1 MSEHCLR
8 CFHKLDRTE
17 AGCQHS
23 NGWTLNTLKH
33 SYFPMQISVSNL
45 QICWLTAVNICLHLC
60 CTPSALHCRMFV
72 SVLIS
77 FPLSWPFQ
85 IKCNSSAEIQI
96 CIITRQPLTESSWHH
111 CHQAPVRTW
120 LTHGPFLLCDDNVT
134 WLSEGAAT
142 FPAIPAKFSHCR
154 GWLWIL
160 ADLRADTDNPPPSA
174 NKEAWTPDY
183 HWCKVADLVSHWW
196 LASQSWWY
204 PSYLYSVPW
213 HHFLVIPP

>member
-60 CTPSALHCRMFV
+60 CTPCELHCRMFV

-77 FPLSWPFQ
+77 FPFSWPFQ
-85 IKCNSSAEIQI
+85 IKCNWSAEIQI
-96 CIITRQPLTESSWHH
+96 CIITRQHLTESSWHH
-111 CHQAPVRTW
+111 CHHPGHDWHTAPSSSVMTMW
-120 LTHGPFLLCDDNVT
+120 LM
-134 WLSEGAAT
+134 SEGAAT
-142 FPAIPAKFSHCR
+142 FPAIPAKFSHCQ
-154 GWLWIL
+154 GWLWIWGLTLPTHTRVQIKRPEPLTLIGVKVTDL
-160 ADLRADTDNPPPSA
+160 A
-174 NKEAWTPDY
+174 
-183 HWCKVADLVSHWW
+183 SHW
-196 LASQSWWY
+196 LMASQSWWY

>member
-8 CFHKLDRTE
+8 CFHKWDRTE

-33 SYFPMQISVSNL
+33 IYFPMQISVSNL

-77 FPLSWPFQ
+77 FPLSWPFE

-96 CIITRQPLTESSWHH
+96 CIITRQPLSKSSWHH
-111 CHQAPVRTW
+111 CHQAPARTW
-120 LTHGPFLLCDDNVT
+120 LTHGPFLLCDDNVSE
-134 WLSEGAAT
+134 WGCRNFSSDSRKILSLSGLALDLCWSEGWYWQ
-142 FPAIPAKFSHCR
+142 P
-154 GWLWIL
+154 
-160 ADLRADTDNPPPSA
+160 
-174 NKEAWTPDY
+174 TPV
-183 HWCKVADLVSHWW
+183 CK
-196 LASQSWWY
+196 
-204 PSYLYSVPW
+204 
-213 HHFLVIPP
+213 

>member
-77 FPLSWPFQ
+77 FPLSWPFE

-96 CIITRQPLTESSWHH
+96 CIITRQDSPWQSHHDIIVIRPQPGHDWHTAPSSSVMTMW
-111 CHQAPVRTW
+111 V
-120 LTHGPFLLCDDNVT
+120 
-134 WLSEGAAT
+134 SEGAAT
-142 FPAIPAKFSHCR
+142 FPAIPAKFSHCQ

-160 ADLRADTDNPPPSA
+160 ADLRADTDNPPPCA
-174 NKEAWTPDY
+174 NKET
-183 HWCKVADLVSHWW
+183 
-196 LASQSWWY
+196 
-204 PSYLYSVPW
+204 
-213 HHFLVIPP
+213 